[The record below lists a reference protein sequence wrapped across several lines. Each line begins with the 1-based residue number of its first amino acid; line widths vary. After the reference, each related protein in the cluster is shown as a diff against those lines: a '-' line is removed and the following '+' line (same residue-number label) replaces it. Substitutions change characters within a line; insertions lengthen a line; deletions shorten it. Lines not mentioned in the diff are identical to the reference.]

1 MIYRPFRALAKL
13 ALSLFFR
20 EIEVEGRGHVPAAGP
35 VLLVPNH
42 TNALVDPLVV
52 LTALDRR
59 VTITAKNVLARNPLL
74 GLLMKGLGVV
84 TFHRRSDVGKGADPR
99 QNVQSLQRCR
109 EILAAGGALCIFP
122 EGVSHSDPGM
132 RPFHA
137 GPARIALD
145 YVRKDGDPGG
155 LKVVPVGLLYTEKD
169 RFRSGVWLRF
179 GEPIS
184 VGRWQEEHPTA
195 DAHELTE
202 EIRRRVE
209 GVTLNYETRRESLIL
224 TWAADVVATR
234 GEMPPPLGRRD
245 RTVAEWF
252 RLLGRLQD
260 GYRSLLQTHRGEV
273 EALSGRVRRYRSEL
287 KRHGIDPAE
296 IYLPRSFWRSLL
308 FLVRELELLLVG
320 APLALFGVANHLLPY
335 LLVRRIAR
343 ALSVDKDHWASNVVY
358 PSFLIFPFFY
368 GVQLGLAWWL
378 LPAFWAGVYTVAL
391 PYTGYYAL
399 LYGERA
405 GSAFRRAATF
415 LHFLLRRSDQDA
427 LAAEGRAIIAEVRAL
442 EARLQ
447 PRPSPVKGSAP

>member
-1 MIYRPFRALAKL
+1 M
-13 ALSLFFR
+13 SLFFR
-20 EIEVEGRGHVPAAGP
+20 EIEVEGQEQVPTAGP

-42 TNALVDPLVV
+42 SNALVDPLVV

-59 VTITAKNVLARNPLL
+59 VTITAKNVLAKNPLL

-99 QNVQSLQRCR
+99 QNVRSLQRCR
-109 EILAAGGALCIFP
+109 EVLAAGGAVCIFP
-122 EGVSHSDPGM
+122 EGVSHSDPGL

-155 LKVVPVGLLYTEKD
+155 LTIVPVGLLYTEKD

-179 GEPIS
+179 GEPLA
-184 VGRWQEEHPTA
+184 VGPWQESHP
-195 DAHELTE
+195 DAGAQELTA

-209 GVTLNYETRRESLIL
+209 ALTLNYQTRRESLLL

-234 GEMPPPLGRRD
+234 GAMPPPLGRRD
-245 RTVAEWF
+245 RSVAEWF

-260 GYRSLLQTHRGEV
+260 GYRTLLQTHREEV
-273 EALSGRVRRYRSEL
+273 EALSARIRRYRSEL
-287 KRHGIDPAE
+287 KRRGIDPAE

-320 APLALFGVANHLLPY
+320 APLALFGAVNHLIPG

-368 GVQLGLAWWL
+368 GVQIGLAWWL
-378 LPAFWAGVYTVAL
+378 LPAFWAGLYTVAL

-405 GSAFRRAATF
+405 GSAFRRVATF
-415 LHFLLRRSDQDA
+415 LRFLLHPSDQDA

-447 PRPSPVKGSAP
+447 PCPSSMKGAAP